1 MPAGRPAKPI
11 EQKKLTGNPGRR
23 PLPQGGELM
32 QLGEGRRDP
41 IRPLEF
47 SGKQLWDSVFEHGE
61 LWVSPTID
69 VHLLQ
74 MTCEQLD
81 RRDSLMALV
90 PNNPNDRQLN
100 MNLNELEKAIASNL
114 GRLGFTPADR
124 SRLGFTL
131 AKTESKLQHLQRMMS
146 E

>member
-1 MPAGRPAKPI
+1 
-11 EQKKLTGNPGRR
+11 
-23 PLPQGGELM
+23 M
-32 QLGEGRRDP
+32 QLGKGRRDP

-47 SGKQLWDSVFEHGE
+47 SGKQLWDSVFDHGE

-74 MTCEQLD
+74 MTCEQFD
-81 RRDSLMALV
+81 RRDALMALV
-90 PNNPNDRQLN
+90 PDNPNDRQLN
-100 MNLNELEKAIASNL
+100 MNLNELEKSIASNL
-114 GRLGFTPADR
+114 GRLGFTPSDR

-131 AKTESKLQHLQRMMS
+131 AKTESKLESLRKMMN

>member
-1 MPAGRPAKPI
+1 MSGAGRPRNPVERAK
-11 EQKKLTGNPGRR
+11 LLGNPGRR
-23 PLPQGGELM
+23 PLPTNEVALATGWVE
-32 QLGEGRRDP
+32 P

-47 SGKQLWDSVFEHGE
+47 SGKQLWDSVFKHGE
-61 LWVSPTID
+61 LWISNRTDI
-69 VHLLQ
+69 HILQ

-90 PNNPNDRQLN
+90 PDMPNDRTLN
-100 MNLNELEKAIASNL
+100 MNLNELEKAITANL

-124 SRLGFTL
+124 SRLGFTI
-131 AKTESKLQHLQRMMS
+131 AKTESKLEQLRRMS